1 MSEIKVNETMELS
14 VEELDNVAGGKIITS
29 KLAVSKTDFEAVS
42 GSVAAGKGFAFADEV
57 AINDESEDL
66 AATQTIVD

>member
-42 GSVAAGKGFAFADEV
+42 GGVGSGKGFAFAAEDAV
-57 AINDESEDL
+57 NDESESL
-66 AATQTIVD
+66 AATHTVVD